1 MSDARLFPED
11 LVARKFQ
18 QRSHMLHRKRLEKI
32 SATPTNRI
40 NNRSLSS
47 TARPVRRNYD
57 KISRHYIVTE
67 VKILEENKKLVDRI
81 TDIALSN
88 TVNFSLETIS
98 VLHGSQSSKIY
109 LQD

>member
-18 QRSHMLHRKRLEKI
+18 QRSHILHRQRLEKI
-32 SATPTNRI
+32 SATPTDRI
-40 NNRSLSS
+40 DNRSLSS
-47 TARPVRRNYD
+47 TARPVRRNYN
-57 KISRHYIVTE
+57 KLGRHYIVTE
-67 VKILEENKKLVDRI
+67 VRILEENKKLVDRI
-81 TDIALSN
+81 TEIALSN

-98 VLHGSQSSKIY
+98 ILHGSKSRKNY